1 MLGHSLELKGYA
13 YRIEN
18 MPNPVNRGSN
28 KPAQRK
34 GSQVTRRVA
43 RKWIGLADAGEWGRA
58 WLPAQAPGQ
67 SRTMGGC
74 EQLFSAGVA
83 SPLSKTATVF
93 SRTITPLIF
102 HALSHP
108 SRRARSTER
117 KRTKRGRPTLPAC
130 SLSLLVTQCR
140 QGCSFS
146 PRPCSRLGRR
156 AGRQVALAAAAAAA
170 AVARH
175 QG

>member
-93 SRTITPLIF
+93 SRTITPLTHTNRTASI
-102 HALSHP
+102 P
-108 SRRARSTER
+108 PRSRHTPRRLRS
-117 KRTKRGRPTLPAC
+117 
-130 SLSLLVTQCR
+130 SLSLARRVPPLARVSAEAGECK
-140 QGCSFS
+140 GCYCG
-146 PRPCSRLGRR
+146 RPDCELKVLPGELRES
-156 AGRQVALAAAAAAA
+156 VAKRS
-170 AVARH
+170 VAR
-175 QG
+175 